1 VDRALEQTLPT
12 NPRRPPDIAPSQ
24 SGCRAPEPFGDAGT
38 SGNIPPRLDIKVS
51 APSPAELPRE
61 FRAPALR
68 RRALQAIAALGAL
81 VAIFLLAPGLGQ
93 VRDRLAGASPGWLV
107 LATLFEG
114 LSFLSY
120 VVMFGPVFCT
130 GLTWRRS
137 WQIGGSELAMGSL
150 VPASGAG
157 GLALG
162 AWVLHRGGMDGR
174 RIARRSVAFFLI
186 KSGVNFLAVAV
197 LGTVLALGLLG
208 PELSLWLTA
217 FPAVMATLV
226 LATVVA
232 IPRLGPGRAPG
243 PEASRLRRGLNATRR
258 AVTEG
263 AAEALQILRSG
274 NRGVLAGSVG
284 YWAFD
289 NAVLW
294 ATFHAFGLSPPLT
307 IILMGYLIGQ
317 LGGLLPIPGG
327 IGGID
332 GGLIGTLIVY
342 GAPAAGTAAAVLG
355 YRVILFWLPLMIG
368 GIAFAALRR
377 DMPGGYEL
385 ASCAPAIAA
394 QSA

>member
-1 VDRALEQTLPT
+1 MTGRNTTNTQRARQ
-12 NPRRPPDIAPSQ
+12 
-24 SGCRAPEPFGDAGT
+24 
-38 SGNIPPRLDIKVS
+38 IKVS
-51 APSPAELPRE
+51 SPSPAELPGE
-61 FRAPALR
+61 FQPRALR
-68 RRALQAIAALGAL
+68 RRALQAVAALSVL
-81 VAIFLLAPGLGQ
+81 VALFVLAPGLGE
-93 VRDRLAGASPGWLV
+93 VRERLAGASPGWLV
-107 LATLFEG
+107 LATLLEG
-114 LSFLSY
+114 LSFASY
-120 VVMFGPVFCT
+120 VVMFGPIFCT
-130 GLTWRRS
+130 GLSWRRS

-162 AWVLHRGGMDGR
+162 AWVLHRGGMDGE

-186 KSGVNFLAVAV
+186 KSAVNFVAVAV
-197 LGTVLALGLLG
+197 LGMVMALGLVG

-217 FPAVMATLV
+217 FPAAMATLA
-226 LATVVA
+226 LGAVVA
-232 IPRLGPGRAPG
+232 IPRLGPGRLPG
-243 PEASRLRRGLNATRR
+243 PGASRLRRAVNAARR
-258 AVTEG
+258 AVIDGTG
-263 AAEALQILRSG
+263 EALRILRSG
-274 NRGVLAGSVG
+274 NRRVLAGSIG

-307 IILMGYLIGQ
+307 VILMGYLIGQ

-355 YRVILFWLPLMIG
+355 YRVILFWLPLILG

-377 DMPGGYEL
+377 DMPGSYEL
-385 ASCAPAIAA
+385 ASCGPAVAA
-394 QSA
+394 QST

>member
-1 VDRALEQTLPT
+1 LTSRQ
-12 NPRRPPDIAPSQ
+12 NIRPPNDIT
-24 SGCRAPEPFGDAGT
+24 T
-38 SGNIPPRLDIKVS
+38 SAV
-51 APSPAELPRE
+51 SPAELPRE
-61 FRAPALR
+61 FRARALR
-68 RRALQAIAALGAL
+68 RRLLQAIAALGVL
-81 VAIFLLAPGLGQ
+81 VAIFVLAPGLGE
-93 VRDRLAGASPGWLV
+93 VRDRLAGASPGWLA

-114 LSFLSY
+114 LSFASY
-120 VVMFGPVFCT
+120 VVMFGPIFCT
-130 GLTWRRS
+130 GLGWRRS

-150 VPASGAG
+150 VPASGIG

-162 AWVLHRGGMDGR
+162 AWVLHRGGMDGQ

-197 LGTVLALGLLG
+197 IGTMMALGLLG

-217 FPAVMATLV
+217 FPAAVAV
-226 LATVVA
+226 LAIAAVA
-232 IPRLGPGRAPG
+232 ALPRLGPGRASG
-243 PEASRLRRGLNATRR
+243 PEASRPRRALSATRR
-258 AVTEG
+258 ALIDGTS
-263 AAEALQILRSG
+263 EAIKIVRAG
-274 NRGVLAGSVG
+274 NRRVLAGSVG

-294 ATFHAFGLSPPLT
+294 ASFHAFGVSLPLT
-307 IILMGYLIGQ
+307 VVLMGYLIGQ

-355 YRVILFWLPLMIG
+355 YRVILFWLPLIVG

-377 DMPGGYEL
+377 NMPGGREL

>member
-1 VDRALEQTLPT
+1 VSSQ
-12 NPRRPPDIAPSQ
+12 DIAVP
-24 SGCRAPEPFGDAGT
+24 T
-38 SGNIPPRLDIKVS
+38 
-51 APSPAELPRE
+51 PSPAELPRE
-61 FRAPALR
+61 FQVRSLR

-81 VAIFLLAPGLGQ
+81 VAVFLLAPGLGE
-93 VRDRLAGASPGWLV
+93 VRDRLAGADPGWLAV
-107 LATLFEG
+107 AALLEG
-114 LSFLSY
+114 LSFGSY
-120 VVMFGPVFCT
+120 IVMFGPIFCT
-130 GLTWRRS
+130 GLGWRRS

-162 AWVLHRGGMDGR
+162 AWVLHRGGMGGE

-208 PELSLWLTA
+208 PEQSLWLTA
-217 FPAVMATLV
+217 FPAAVATLV
-226 LATVVA
+226 IAAVAA
-232 IPRLGPGRAPG
+232 IPRLGPGRPAG
-243 PEASRLRRGLNATRR
+243 PDDSRLRRAWGATRR
-258 AVTEG
+258 AVIDGTTE
-263 AAEALQILRSG
+263 AVKILRSG
-274 NRGVLAGSVG
+274 NRRVVAGSVG

-294 ATFHAFGLSPPLT
+294 ATFHAFGLSVPLT
-307 IILMGYLIGQ
+307 VILMGYLIGQ

-355 YRVILFWLPLMIG
+355 YRVILFWLPLIVG

-377 DMPGGYEL
+377 DMPRGGEL
-385 ASCAPAIAA
+385 AACGPAVAA
-394 QSA
+394 QTT